1 MNSNEDVNY
10 NDVYLDNIKSDF
22 FVIKPNKVINVLMQF
37 EEALGMPYRTDVDFD
52 SISDVD
58 DREIFEEMH
67 LVNEKIFKLHTSP
80 ENKQFRSDVTVIFIS
95 TFVSLNKF

>member
-1 MNSNEDVNY
+1 
-10 NDVYLDNIKSDF
+10 
-22 FVIKPNKVINVLMQF
+22 MQF

-67 LVNEKIFKLHTSP
+67 LVNEKIFKLHT
-80 ENKQFRSDVTVIFIS
+80 
-95 TFVSLNKF
+95 